1 MIKAMAHT
9 AKGDIIVLGIS
20 AENVRRLIHG
30 QPILFDPAALHIEL
44 GTPIAGI
51 TLFYG
56 ETTGVARLMKTF
68 IGPRPRSS
76 CRRAATRPQRDAD

>member
-20 AENVRRLIHG
+20 AENVRRLIDG
-30 QPILFDPAALHIEL
+30 QPILFDPAALHIEP

-56 ETTGVARLMKTF
+56 ETDQELVGLMKEL
-68 IGPRPRSS
+68 IGPKTDVIVVPRGDQK
-76 CRRAATRPQRDAD
+76 PQ

>member
-20 AENVRRLIHG
+20 AENVRRLIDG
-30 QPILFDPAALHIEL
+30 QPILFDPAALHIKP
-44 GTPIAGI
+44 GTTIVGI

-56 ETTGVARLMKTF
+56 ETEQVLTRQLKAL
-68 IGPRPRSS
+68 IGPGTEVIVVPHGDE
-76 CRRAATRPQRDAD
+76 TPQ

>member
-20 AENVRRLIHG
+20 AENMRRLIDG
-30 QPILFDPAALHIEL
+30 QPILFDPAALHITP
-44 GTPIAGI
+44 GTTIVGI

-56 ETTGVARLMKTF
+56 ETDQELARLMKTL
-68 IGPRPRSS
+68 IGPQTEVIVVPRGDE
-76 CRRAATRPQRDAD
+76 RPQ